1 MQRTDISVVNRKK
14 FFVKRDIIFG
24 ISGAY
29 ADMVRSLYPRWTYRL
44 CCMQEAYI
52 FSV

>member
-1 MQRTDISVVNRKK
+1 MQGTDIGVVNRKK

-29 ADMVRSLYPRWTYRL
+29 ADMVRSLYPR
-44 CCMQEAYI
+44 
-52 FSV
+52 